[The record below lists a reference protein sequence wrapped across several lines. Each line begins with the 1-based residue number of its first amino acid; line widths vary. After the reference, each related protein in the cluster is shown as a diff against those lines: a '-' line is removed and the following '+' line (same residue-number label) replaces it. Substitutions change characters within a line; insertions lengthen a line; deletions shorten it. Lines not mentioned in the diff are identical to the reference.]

1 MYNIMYETSRQP
13 RFDAR
18 CWMLGKFRNK
28 YTVKSTV
35 KMFLLPATDL
45 PVAVAEGYI
54 QLNVDLASQRTT
66 VANEQMLLV

>member
-1 MYNIMYETSRQP
+1 
-13 RFDAR
+13 
-18 CWMLGKFRNK
+18 
-28 YTVKSTV
+28 
-35 KMFLLPATDL
+35 MFLLPATDL